1 MFSNHDDKIDFIIK
15 TLENLYPEPE
25 IPLDHKNTFTFLV
38 AVMLSAQSTDKKVN
52 EITPPLFAKADSAK
66 KMSMLKVEEIK
77 NLIRQIGLAPTKSKN
92 IKKMSQILVEKYN
105 GKVPNSLEKLKK
117 LPGVGQKTASVIVS
131 QIFNA
136 PAFPVDTHIHRL
148 AYRWK
153 LSSGKNVVQT
163 EKDLKRIFPV
173 DLWNKLHLQII
184 FFGREY
190 CKSKKTKCSCV
201 ICSKIV

>member
-15 TLENLYPEPE
+15 TLENLYPNPE

-52 EITPPLFAKADSAK
+52 EITPQLFAKADSAK
-66 KMSMLKVEEIK
+66 KMSMLKVEQIK

-92 IKKMSQILVEKYN
+92 IKKMSQILVQKYN
-105 GKVPNSLEKLKK
+105 GKVPNSLEKLKE

-131 QIFNA
+131 QIFNE

-163 EKDLKRIFPV
+163 EKDLKRIFPI

-184 FFGREY
+184 FFGREH
-190 CKSKKTKCSCV
+190 CKSKKQNVVVLYVQK
-201 ICSKIV
+201 

>member
-1 MFSNHDDKIDFIIK
+1 MFSNHDEKIDFIIK
-15 TLENLYPEPE
+15 TLENLYPKPE

-66 KMSMLKVEEIK
+66 KMSMLKVDQIK

-92 IKKMSQILVEKYN
+92 IKKMSQILVRKYN
-105 GKVPNSLEKLKK
+105 GKVPNSLEKLKE

-131 QIFNA
+131 QIFNE

-163 EKDLKRIFPV
+163 EKDLKRIFPI

-184 FFGREY
+184 FFWKR
-190 CKSKKTKCSCV
+190 TL
-201 ICSKIV
+201 

>member
-1 MFSNHDDKIDFIIK
+1 MFSNHDEKIDFIIK
-15 TLENLYPEPE
+15 TLENLYPNPD

-52 EITPPLFAKADSAK
+52 EITPNLFAKADSAK
-66 KMSMLKVEEIK
+66 KMSMLKVEQIK

-92 IKKMSQILVEKYN
+92 IKKMSQILVEKYK
-105 GKVPNSLEKLKK
+105 GKVPNSLEKLKE

-131 QIFNA
+131 QIFNE

-190 CKSKKTKCSCV
+190 CKAKKTKCNCV
-201 ICSKIV
+201 ICSKII